1 VKLYYTCLVY
11 KLIWQFSTICLVGYF
26 CSLNEDFA
34 RDNTCPELLITEQEV
49 KDQLE
54 ILNNSKPSGPD
65 GVAPRILRSV
75 SQCLVSPLTLLF
87 NQSLQCGQL
96 PYIWK
101 RSHVTPVYKN
111 KGVASDITNF
121 RPIALTCVLCKMM

>member
-1 VKLYYTCLVY
+1 MSDATPLFLYTGVTCERFQIYGSCPISNIENEPNLPD
-11 KLIWQFSTICLVGYF
+11 
-26 CSLNEDFA
+26 EDFA
-34 RDNTCPELLITEQEV
+34 RDNICPELL
-49 KDQLE
+49 D
-54 ILNNSKPSGPD
+54 NSKPSGPD

-111 KGVASDITNF
+111 KGAASDITNIYC
-121 RPIALTCVLCKMM
+121 PYLCSV